1 MTAQSETFRA
11 FQRNHVDIR
20 KHERLLRN
28 TCVYPVKGGTV
39 LGVEC
44 SVY

>member
-1 MTAQSETFRA
+1 MTAQSETFGA

-28 TCVYPVKGGTV
+28 TRVYPVKGGTV
-39 LGVEC
+39 PGVEF